1 MVWTSPSWPQALH
14 SPCPTRPGTGF
25 PKIHRSL
32 SLVTLCLKK
41 GTADRGWHHCQ
52 SIVEVTMPSFSLPSW
67 GPPAV
72 SPGPCSPAEE
82 TGAREGGPG
91 PKAIGQALPHL
102 LPPSLSSNR
111 EPTSVLRMPSV
122 IPLHLASSCGERV
135 RLRQSDEQALLG
147 APSPKHPAKLHLL
160 SL

>member
-14 SPCPTRPGTGF
+14 SPCHTRPGTES

-41 GTADRGWHHCQ
+41 GTADQGWHHCQ
-52 SIVEVTMPSFSLPSW
+52 SVLEVTVPSSSLPSW

-72 SPGPCSPAEE
+72 SPEPCSPAGE
-82 TGAREGGPG
+82 TGAQEGVPG
-91 PKAIGQALPHL
+91 PEAMGRALPHL
-102 LPPSLSSNR
+102 PPPLPVFIQ
-111 EPTSVLRMPSV
+111 PTRVLRMPST
-122 IPLHLASSCGERV
+122 IPLHLASSCRERAQP
-135 RLRQSDEQALLG
+135 RQSDEQALLG
-147 APSPKHPAKLHLL
+147 GPSPKHPTELHLL